1 MNLSSQR
8 LSSHLVRSTHSKS
21 AYQKQKTNLQQRYD
35 DRVFHN
41 NIGGKY
47 IRKTPSVSPSN
58 AVETIVDLLYIQ

>member
-8 LSSHLVRSTHSKS
+8 PSSRLDRITPSRW
-21 AYQKQKTNLQQRYD
+21 ACQKQKTNLQQRYD

-47 IRKTPSVSPSN
+47 IRKAPSVSPSMP
-58 AVETIVDLLYIQ
+58 